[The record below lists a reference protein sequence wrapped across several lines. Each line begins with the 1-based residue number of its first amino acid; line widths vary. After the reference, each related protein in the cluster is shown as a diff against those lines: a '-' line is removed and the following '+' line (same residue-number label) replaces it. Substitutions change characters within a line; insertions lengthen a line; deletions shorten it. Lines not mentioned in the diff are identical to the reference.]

1 MPIGGLEGKPSL
13 AGGAGRPVGAR
24 NLDAG
29 TLLIGLG
36 AIILL
41 VSLFLEWYQPNA
53 EAWDVFEVWDLVLAA
68 LAVAALVAVA
78 GRLGFGTPRPA
89 SWLIGASLAA
99 LVIVIYAL
107 VDPPPIVDAAG
118 GAGNGFGDP
127 GTGLWLALAAT
138 ILMTAGV
145 LLSVARIS
153 VAFSTGGPAAG
164 EPLARRRAAAADPLA
179 PDPVVGGAG
188 PAAGEPAG
196 GLGTR
201 GSRRFERATPSA
213 DPDPLEPGIPPTEPT
228 RRI

>member
-1 MPIGGLEGKPSL
+1 MSTPGATDMPTGARTLEAGALL
-13 AGGAGRPVGAR
+13 AGLGS
-24 NLDAG
+24 
-29 TLLIGLG
+29 LL
-36 AIILL
+36 LL

-201 GSRRFERATPSA
+201 RFERPTPSA
-213 DPDPLEPGIPPTEPT
+213 EPDPLEPGIPPTEPT

>member
-1 MPIGGLEGKPSL
+1 MPIGATDGPSTR
-13 AGGAGRPVGAR
+13 AGGAGLPGSAR

-29 TLLIGLG
+29 LLLIGLG
-36 AIILL
+36 AIVLF

-68 LAVAALVAVA
+68 LAIGALVAVA

-89 SWLIGASLAA
+89 SWLIGASAAA

-107 VDPPPIVDAAG
+107 INPPPVADAR
-118 GAGNGFGDP
+118 FGDP

-138 ILMTAGV
+138 VLMAAGT

-153 VAFSTGGPAAG
+153 VAFSTGGPGYADRQDRGAG
-164 EPLARRRAAAADPLA
+164 MGADPH
-179 PDPVVGGAG
+179 GANPIVPQPG
-188 PAAGEPAG
+188 SGLGARAG
-196 GLGTR
+196 GR
-201 GSRRFERATPSA
+201 YSRTTPSA
-213 DPDPLEPGIPPTEPT
+213 DPEPIDPGAVPPTEPT